1 MFVIFSRI
9 LGEGLLR
16 SALSERSGAGLRN
29 KGVRVKSS
37 IHSGIRVRRLAA
49 AAIICAVPIFAQNP
63 ANKKPNAA
71 TPAPKADADAV
82 AAKAET
88 GAVASK
94 GFSRMAVTPEVKQQ
108 FEGEQSRYAILVAPN
123 YAGSDLNPLRFTVA
137 DTLELK
143 GELERQGYITRLISP
158 GEATSESIRNALAS
172 ARQLLDGKPQSTLLF
187 AFSGHGFQMKD
198 PSGKDR
204 NYLATLGVT
213 RERLAQEALPLDEVE
228 KLMSESG
235 ARRKV
240 ILVDACRN
248 DPNAKGAEGA
258 RSFSQL
264 QESEG
269 TTILL
274 STRPG
279 GFSYE
284 DRELGHGIFT
294 YYLLEGLRG
303 KAAGK
308 DGFVTFY
315 DLEKFV
321 ETSVVS
327 RAMKQDLVQRP
338 FALGEHYG
346 DFLIATAA
354 PAKSADITP
363 LPAASQQVDSNTAI
377 LWQMTKQGGIA
388 QSFYA
393 FVQGPKL
400 TLVNNKTLAPFVEL
414 TDTGV
419 NDLEPGYKHYKGTA
433 NGQVVELGVQM
444 QGEAVTS
451 AKGRMGTPC
460 SGSGACSNPE
470 EVKLMLLPGEK
481 LKGEAVRDKAAK
493 AKNTLE
499 SVSGGLGIFSRGRAS
514 QTTQTGGAAASLT
527 ETSINNQ
534 NEILRYRWESFD
546 LTSKVPSVAH

>member
-1 MFVIFSRI
+1 MRQANT
-9 LGEGLLR
+9 L
-16 SALSERSGAGLRN
+16 
-29 KGVRVKSS
+29 KGVPVHRIVN
-37 IHSGIRVRRLAA
+37 SGIPVRKLG
-49 AAIICAVPIFAQNP
+49 AVAMIFVGSIFPQSTP
-63 ANKKPNAA
+63 SKKPKPSA
-71 TPAPKADADAV
+71 PAPAGDMA
-82 AAKAET
+82 
-88 GAVASK
+88 AVASK

-108 FEGEQSRYAILVAPN
+108 FEGEQSRFAILVAPN

-172 ARQLLDGKPQSTLLF
+172 ARQLLDGKPQSTFLF
-187 AFSGHGFQMKD
+187 VFSGHGFQMKD
-198 PSGKDR
+198 ASGQDR

-213 RERLAQEALPLDEVE
+213 RDRLAQEALPLDEVE

-240 ILVDACRN
+240 ILIDACRN
-248 DPNAKGAEGA
+248 DPNAKGAKGT
-258 RSFSQL
+258 RSFAQL

-294 YYLLEGLRG
+294 YYLVEGLRG

-315 DLEKFV
+315 DLEKYV
-321 ETSVVS
+321 ESSVVA
-327 RAMKQDLVQRP
+327 RAIKQDLVQRP
-338 FALGEHYG
+338 FALGEHFG
-346 DFLIATAA
+346 DFLIGTGA
-354 PAKSADITP
+354 PPKSGEITP
-363 LPAASQQVDSNTAI
+363 LPAASQQIDSNTAI

-393 FVQGPKL
+393 FAQGPKL

-414 TDTGV
+414 TDTGAD
-419 NDLEPGYKHYKGTA
+419 DLDPGYKHFKGTA
-433 NGQVVELGVQM
+433 NGQLVDLAVQM
-444 QGEAVTS
+444 QGETVVG

-460 SGSGACSNPE
+460 SGSGACSSPE
-470 EVKLMLLPGEK
+470 ELKLMLLPGEK
-481 LKGEAVRDKAAK
+481 LKAESVRDKAAK
-493 AKNTLE
+493 AKNTLD
-499 SVSGGLGIFSRGRAS
+499 SVSG
-514 QTTQTGGAAASLT
+514 
-527 ETSINNQ
+527 
-534 NEILRYRWESFD
+534 
-546 LTSKVPSVAH
+546 

>member
-1 MFVIFSRI
+1 MQPIV
-9 LGEGLLR
+9 
-16 SALSERSGAGLRN
+16 
-29 KGVRVKSS
+29 
-37 IHSGIRVRRLAA
+37 HSGIRVRNVAA
-49 AAIICAVPIFAQNP
+49 AALIFVGSIFPQSTP
-63 ANKKPNAA
+63 SKKPKPAA
-71 TPAPKADADAV
+71 PTSKVDTAAVAPKDD
-82 AAKAET
+82 KA
-88 GAVASK
+88 GVASK
-94 GFSRMAVTPEVKQQ
+94 GFSRMTVTPEAKQQ

-143 GELERQGYITRLISP
+143 GELERQGYVTRLISP
-158 GEATSESIRNALAS
+158 GEATSESIRNALTS
-172 ARQLLDGKPQSTLLF
+172 ARQLLEGKPQSTFLF

-198 PSGKDR
+198 PSGQDR

-213 RERLAQEALPLDEVE
+213 RDRLAQEALPLDEVE
-228 KLMSESG
+228 KLMTDSG

-240 ILVDACRN
+240 ILIDACRN
-248 DPNAKGAEGA
+248 DPNAKGADGA
-258 RSFSQL
+258 RSFAQL

-315 DLEKFV
+315 DLEKYV

-354 PAKSADITP
+354 PPKSGDIAP
-363 LPAASQQVDSNTAI
+363 LPAASQQIDSNTAI

-393 FVQGPKL
+393 FAQGPKL

-414 TDTGV
+414 TDSGT
-419 NDLEPGYKHYKGTA
+419 NDLDPGYRHFKGTA
-433 NGQVVELGVQM
+433 NGELVELAVQM
-444 QGEAVTS
+444 QGEAVVS

-460 SGSGACSNPE
+460 PGSSACSNPD

-481 LKGEAVRDKAAK
+481 LKAESVRDKAAK
-493 AKNTLE
+493 AKSTLE
-499 SVSGGLGIFSRGRAS
+499 SVSGGIGMFSRGRTS
-514 QTTQTGGAAASLT
+514 RTTQAGGTAASLT
-527 ETSINNQ
+527 ENSINSQ
-534 NEILRYRWESFD
+534 NDVLRYRWESFD
-546 LTSKVPSVAH
+546 LTSKVPGPAH

>member
-1 MFVIFSRI
+1 M
-9 LGEGLLR
+9 
-16 SALSERSGAGLRN
+16 
-29 KGVRVKSS
+29 
-37 IHSGIRVRRLAA
+37 
-49 AAIICAVPIFAQNP
+49 ICVVPIFAQSTP
-63 ANKKPNAA
+63 SKKPKAA
-71 TPAPKADADAV
+71 APAPKADTAPAAPKAD
-82 AAKAET
+82 T
-88 GAVASK
+88 DAVASK

-158 GEATSESIRNALAS
+158 GEATSESIRNALSS
-172 ARQLLDGKPQSTLLF
+172 ARQLLDGKPQSTFLF

-198 PSGKDR
+198 SSGQDR

-213 RERLAQEALPLDEVE
+213 RDRLAQEALPLDEVE
-228 KLMSESG
+228 KLMAESG

-240 ILVDACRN
+240 ILIDACRN

-315 DLEKFV
+315 DLEKYV

-338 FALGEHYG
+338 FSLGEHYG

-354 PAKSADITP
+354 PPKSAEITP
-363 LPAASQQVDSNTAI
+363 LPAASQQIDSNTAI
-377 LWQMTKQGGIA
+377 LWQMTKQGGVA

-414 TDTGV
+414 TDTGT
-419 NDLEPGYKHYKGTA
+419 NDLDAGYKHYKGTT
-433 NGQVVELGVQM
+433 NGQLVELAVQM

-481 LKGEAVRDKAAK
+481 LKGEGVRDKAAK

-499 SVSGGLGIFSRGRAS
+499 TVSGGLGIFSKGRTS
-514 QTTQTGGAAASLT
+514 QTTQTGGAAASVT
-527 ETSINNQ
+527 EASINSQ

>member
-1 MFVIFSRI
+1 VNRIISPGTRVGMVVVTAMIFVGS
-9 LGEGLLR
+9 L
-16 SALSERSGAGLRN
+16 
-29 KGVRVKSS
+29 
-37 IHSGIRVRRLAA
+37 
-49 AAIICAVPIFAQNP
+49 PAQSTTGKKAKPSP
-63 ANKKPNAA
+63 APAEPANAA
-71 TPAPKADADAV
+71 TSSKPAASEDKA
-82 AAKAET
+82 
-88 GAVASK
+88 GISSK
-94 GFSRMAVTPEVKQQ
+94 GFSRMAVTPEVKQE
-108 FEGEQSRYAILVAPN
+108 FEGEQSRFAILVAPN

-158 GEATSESIRNALAS
+158 GEATSESIRNALTS
-172 ARQLLDGKPQSTLLF
+172 ARQLLEGKPQSTFLF

-198 PSGKDR
+198 ASGKDR

-228 KLMSESG
+228 KLMSDSG

-240 ILVDACRN
+240 ILIDACRN
-248 DPNAKGAEGA
+248 DPNAKGADGP
-258 RSFSQL
+258 RSFAQL

-315 DLEKFV
+315 DLEKYV

-338 FALGEHYG
+338 FVLGEHYG
-346 DFLIATAA
+346 DFLIATAT
-354 PAKSADITP
+354 PPKSGEIAA
-363 LPAASQQVDSNTAI
+363 LPATSQQIDSNTAI

-393 FVQGPKL
+393 FAVGPKL
-400 TLVNNKTLAPFVEL
+400 TLVNNKTLAPYVEL
-414 TDTGV
+414 TDTGA
-419 NDLEPGYKHYKGTA
+419 NDLDPGYKHFRGTA
-433 NGQVVELGVQM
+433 NGQLVELAIQM
-444 QGEAVTS
+444 QGTTVTS
-451 AKGRMGTPC
+451 AKGRVGAPC
-460 SGSGACSNPE
+460 SGSTACSTPE

-481 LKGEAVRDKAAK
+481 LKGEAVRGKAVK
-493 AKNTLE
+493 AKNTLD
-499 SVSGGLGIFSRGRAS
+499 SVSSGLGIFSRGRTS
-514 QTTQTGGAAASLT
+514 QTTQTGGAAATLT
-527 ETSINNQ
+527 ESSINNQ
-534 NEILRYRWESFD
+534 NEVLKYRWESFD
-546 LTSKVPSVAH
+546 LTSKAPPAAH

>member
-1 MFVIFSRI
+1 MQ
-9 LGEGLLR
+9 
-16 SALSERSGAGLRN
+16 RN
-29 KGVRVKSS
+29 DNA
-37 IHSGIRVRRLAA
+37 GIRVLKLTATAMVFIGSMLPQNTPARKPKPSTPTTAPGKPAA
-49 AAIICAVPIFAQNP
+49 AS
-63 ANKKPNAA
+63 K
-71 TPAPKADADAV
+71 PAPTADDA
-82 AAKAET
+82 
-88 GAVASK
+88 AVASK

-143 GELERQGYITRLISP
+143 GELERQGYVTRLISP

-172 ARQLLDGKPQSTLLF
+172 ARQLLDGKPQSTFLF

-198 PSGKDR
+198 PSGQDR

-213 RERLAQEALPLDEVE
+213 RDRLVQEALPLNEVE

-240 ILVDACRN
+240 ILIDACRN
-248 DPNAKGAEGA
+248 DPNAKGADGA
-258 RSFSQL
+258 RSFAQL

-315 DLEKFV
+315 DLEKYV

-354 PAKSADITP
+354 PPKSGDIAP
-363 LPAASQQVDSNTAI
+363 LPAASQQIDSNTAI
-377 LWQMTKQGGIA
+377 LWQIIRQGGIA

-393 FVQGPKL
+393 FAQGPKL

-414 TDTGV
+414 TETAT
-419 NDLEPGYKHYKGTA
+419 NDLEPGYRHFKGTA
-433 NGQVVELGVQM
+433 SGQVVELAVQM

-460 SGSGACSNPE
+460 PGSSACSNPE

-481 LKGEAVRDKAAK
+481 LKGEAVRDKAGK
-493 AKNTLE
+493 AKNTLD
-499 SVSGGLGIFSRGRAS
+499 SVSGGIGLFSRGRAS
-514 QTTQTGGAAASLT
+514 RTTEAGGAAASMT
-527 ETSINNQ
+527 QASINNQ
-534 NEILRYRWESFD
+534 NEILRFRWESFD
-546 LTSKVPSVAH
+546 LTSKVPAVAH